1 MNTDQHL
8 RWAIT
13 TDLIE
18 LRGRVAAMGSD
29 AGLRGHRLN
38 DLVTAVNEA
47 VINVLEHGGGE
58 GVVEMW
64 YDAEGLTVEV
74 TDSAGTLQPQDI
86 HRSRP
91 SATTP
96 RGFGLWLM
104 GQLCDEFSIS
114 QMVGRSRIRLRMT
127 LAQSPR

>member
-13 TDLIE
+13 TDLVS
-18 LRGRVAAMGSD
+18 LRGRVTALATE
-29 AGLRGHRLN
+29 AGLRGHRRG

-58 GVVEMW
+58 GVVEIW
-64 YDAEGLTVEV
+64 YDHEGVTVEV

-91 SATTP
+91 SSSTP

-114 QMVGRSRIRLRMT
+114 QMVGRSRIRLRMV
-127 LAQSPR
+127 LAQAPR